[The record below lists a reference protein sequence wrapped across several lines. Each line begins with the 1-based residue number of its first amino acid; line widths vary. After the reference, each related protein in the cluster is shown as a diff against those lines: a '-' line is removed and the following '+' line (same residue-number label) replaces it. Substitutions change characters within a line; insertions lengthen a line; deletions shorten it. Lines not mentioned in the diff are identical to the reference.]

1 MSTTTTNVPA
11 TVNNNPDLA
20 ALSDTWMAAQS
31 GSADYLWK
39 FSQRLLKFVTA
50 SPKITQTE
58 IGAALAV
65 SAGRATAY
73 SKTWVSRALKAA
85 RETPE
90 QPTIPASA
98 TAFVDL
104 FYGNVA
110 REKKA
115 KKSASTTA
123 QEAYKAGI
131 AFLRRAERL
140 GMDTEEIID
149 GVSEEFASSDSSS
162 QTQAA

>member
-1 MSTTTTNVPA
+1 MSTNTTTIPA
-11 TVNNNPDLA
+11 TVQNNADLA

-39 FSQRLLKFVTA
+39 FSQRLLQFVTA
-50 SPKITQTE
+50 SPKITQAE

-90 QPTIPASA
+90 QPTAPAAA

-104 FYGNVA
+104 FYGNIA

-115 KKSASTTA
+115 KKASSTTA
-123 QEAYKAGI
+123 QEAYKAGL
-131 AFLRRAERL
+131 AFLRRAEKL
-140 GMDTEEIID
+140 GMDTDEIVD
-149 GVSEEFASSDSSS
+149 GVAEEFASADTSS
-162 QTQAA
+162 QSQAA